1 MRPSSADT
9 APISP
14 RPRGLGDWGTVKTLL
29 PYLSVYPWRVFLAL
43 ACLIFA
49 KVANIGI
56 PVVLKHLID
65 DLALPADDPKR
76 YLVFPLALVL
86 AYGLL
91 RLSAAIFTE
100 LREFVFSKV
109 TQNAIRKVAIE
120 VFDHLHA
127 LSLRFH
133 LGRKTGG
140 VSRDIDRGSRG
151 IQTLI
156 SYSLFSIIP
165 TLIEFVIVLI
175 YLGWNYDW
183 QFAGITLLA
192 LVVYITFTVRVTEWR
207 SQYRRKMNDM
217 DTSANQKAI
226 DSLLNFETVKY
237 FSNEQFESKRYD
249 SFLQSYQ
256 KAAIKSQQSLAILNI
271 GQQSIIV
278 LGLIA
283 ILWKATLGVQQGQLS
298 LGDIVLINTLM
309 IQMYID
315 ADLKEII
322 LTDEASI
329 SPEVP
334 VETSEKHSESDLAS
348 QAVALIAAGYRNLML
363 SGPPGTSKSYVV
375 REIAEQL
382 LGQIYENNDGPL
394 PEANIVNLQFHPA
407 YSYEDFVEGWRPIKP
422 ENGEHAIRGES
433 LGGPVF
439 DVVPGALLKSI
450 SDSNQVAQQQIWW
463 DLRKE
468 SFNERELGRGH
479 ALWSASKA
487 GGAQILPPVFIVLDE
502 VNRANIPRVFGE
514 VLQLI
519 EVSKRSN
526 VPKGPDFHK
535 YCNTSI
541 RLAVSG
547 QELVIPENFI
557 FISTMNTS
565 DRSIARIDDAFR
577 RRFTFIDCQPDPKRL
592 QAVWAKAYSD
602 YPKRELALSPDK
614 IASGLRDLNATL
626 SVSLVAGKL
635 VGHTYFMPN
644 AEEAVEG
651 FTQEFLTRRWKH
663 QVFPYL
669 KSVDGL
675 QADGV
680 EEFARIEKW
689 L

>member
-100 LREFVFSKV
+100 LREFIFSKV

-183 QFAGITLLA
+183 QFAGITLFA
-192 LVVYITFTVRVTEWR
+192 LVVYITSTVRVTEWR

-309 IQMYID
+309 IQMYIPLNFLGVIYREIKQAILD
-315 ADLKEII
+315 MDNMFSLLDKDQEIKDVPHALPIALRQMELGPRVVFDQVNFSYESNRQILKNINLVIEPGTTTAVVGQSGSGKSTLSRLLFRFYDVDSGVISFDQQNIANVQQASIRKIVGIVPQDTVLFNDTIGYNISYGNPKASEEEMMKAAKAAQIHDFITRLPEGYKTSVGERGLKLSGGEKQRVAIARTLLKNPALII
-322 LTDEASI
+322 FDEA
-329 SPEVP
+329 
-334 VETSEKHSESDLAS
+334 TSALDSQTEKAIQEEINKLTTNRTALIIAHRLSTIIHAS
-348 QAVALIAAGYRNLML
+348 QILVMHEGEIVERGTHEDLMSL
-363 SGPPGTSKSYVV
+363 QGKYTSMW
-375 REIAEQL
+375 
-382 LGQIYENNDGPL
+382 
-394 PEANIVNLQFHPA
+394 NLQQREEEKNNETPLV
-407 YSYEDFVEGWRPIKP
+407 S
-422 ENGEHAIRGES
+422 S
-433 LGGPVF
+433 L
-439 DVVPGALLKSI
+439 
-450 SDSNQVAQQQIWW
+450 
-463 DLRKE
+463 
-468 SFNERELGRGH
+468 
-479 ALWSASKA
+479 
-487 GGAQILPPVFIVLDE
+487 
-502 VNRANIPRVFGE
+502 
-514 VLQLI
+514 
-519 EVSKRSN
+519 
-526 VPKGPDFHK
+526 
-535 YCNTSI
+535 
-541 RLAVSG
+541 
-547 QELVIPENFI
+547 
-557 FISTMNTS
+557 
-565 DRSIARIDDAFR
+565 
-577 RRFTFIDCQPDPKRL
+577 
-592 QAVWAKAYSD
+592 
-602 YPKRELALSPDK
+602 
-614 IASGLRDLNATL
+614 LN
-626 SVSLVAGKL
+626 
-635 VGHTYFMPN
+635 
-644 AEEAVEG
+644 
-651 FTQEFLTRRWKH
+651 
-663 QVFPYL
+663 
-669 KSVDGL
+669 
-675 QADGV
+675 
-680 EEFARIEKW
+680 
-689 L
+689 

>member
-309 IQMYID
+309 IQMYIP
-315 ADLKEII
+315 LNFLGVI
-322 LTDEASI
+322 
-329 SPEVP
+329 
-334 VETSEKHSESDLAS
+334 
-348 QAVALIAAGYRNLML
+348 Y
-363 SGPPGTSKSYVV
+363 
-375 REIAEQL
+375 REIKQAILDMDNMFSL
-382 LGQIYENNDGPL
+382 LDKDQEIKDVPH
-394 PEANIVNLQFHPA
+394 AM
-407 YSYEDFVEGWRPIKP
+407 PI
-422 ENGEHAIRGES
+422 
-433 LGGPVF
+433 
-439 DVVPGALLKSI
+439 ALLKT
-450 SDSNQVAQQQIWW
+450 
-463 DLRKE
+463 
-468 SFNERELGRGH
+468 ELGPRVVFDQVNFSYESNRQILKNINLVIEPGTTT
-479 ALWSASKA
+479 AVVGQSGSGKSTLSRLLFRFYDVDSGVISFDQQNIANVQQASIRKIVGIVPQDTVLFNDTIGYNISYGNPKA
-487 GGAQILPPVFIVLDE
+487 SEEEMMKAAKAAQIHDFITRLPEGYKTSVGERGLKLSGGE
-502 VNRANIPRVFGE
+502 KQRV
-514 VLQLI
+514 
-519 EVSKRSN
+519 
-526 VPKGPDFHK
+526 
-535 YCNTSI
+535 
-541 RLAVSG
+541 A
-547 QELVIPENFI
+547 
-557 FISTMNTS
+557 
-565 DRSIARIDDAFR
+565 IARTLLKNPALIIFDEATSALDSQTEKAIQEEINKLTTNR
-577 RRFTFIDCQPDPKRL
+577 TALIIAHRL
-592 QAVWAKAYSD
+592 STIIHASQILVMHEGEIVERGTHEDLMSLQGKYTSMWNLQQ
-602 YPKRELALSPDK
+602 REEEKNNETPLVSSL
-614 IASGLRDLNATL
+614 LN
-626 SVSLVAGKL
+626 
-635 VGHTYFMPN
+635 
-644 AEEAVEG
+644 
-651 FTQEFLTRRWKH
+651 
-663 QVFPYL
+663 
-669 KSVDGL
+669 
-675 QADGV
+675 
-680 EEFARIEKW
+680 
-689 L
+689 